1 MSTPEGW
8 SGLFSSAFAQS
19 RNAMVLLDS
28 SRCQRDVNGA
38 YLRLLG
44 YPRAELIGRPIW
56 EFVKGGP
63 LATEE
68 QWRGFLA
75 QRRFDGDAT
84 MITADGGTARVHW
97 GATVEVVT
105 GHRLVLFVALTTS
118 LAGAHF
124 RRRAPRESDVLRPLS
139 DREREILY
147 LIALG
152 HTSPEIADQLH
163 ITHNT
168 VRTHAR
174 NAMEKTGARSRAHL
188 VAKALGEGIALTQ
201 IRAEPR
207 RRPPSRV
214 RSHAARPA

>member
-8 SGLFSSAFAQS
+8 SGLFSAAFSQS
-19 RNAMVLLDS
+19 RNAMLLLDAD
-28 SRCQRDVNGA
+28 RRLRDVNGA
-38 YLRLLG
+38 YLRMLG
-44 YPRAELIGRPIW
+44 YRRAELIGRPIW
-56 EFVKGGP
+56 DFIKGGP

-68 QWRGFLA
+68 QWRGLLG
-75 QRRFDGDAT
+75 QGRFDGDAT
-84 MITADGGTARVHW
+84 MTTATGGTVRVHW

-105 GHRLVLFVALTTS
+105 GRRMVLFVALTTS

-124 RRRAPRESDVLRPLS
+124 RRRPARESDVLRPLS

-188 VAKALGEGIALTQ
+188 VAKALGEGIALQQ

-207 RRPPSRV
+207 RRPPSRI
-214 RSHAARPA
+214 RTRAGRPA

>member
-1 MSTPEGW
+1 
-8 SGLFSSAFAQS
+8 
-19 RNAMVLLDS
+19 MVLLDS
-28 SRCQRDVNGA
+28 GRRQRDVNGA
-38 YLRLLG
+38 YLRMLG
-44 YPRAELIGRPIW
+44 FRRGELVGRPIW
-56 EFVKGGP
+56 EFVEGGP

-68 QWRGFLA
+68 HWRALLG

-84 MITADGGTARVHW
+84 MITGAGGTVRVHW

-124 RRRAPRESDVLRPLS
+124 RRRPARDSDVLRPLS

-188 VAKALGEGIALTQ
+188 VAKALGEGIALGQ

-207 RRPPSRV
+207 RAPPSRI
-214 RSHAARPA
+214 RTGAARPG